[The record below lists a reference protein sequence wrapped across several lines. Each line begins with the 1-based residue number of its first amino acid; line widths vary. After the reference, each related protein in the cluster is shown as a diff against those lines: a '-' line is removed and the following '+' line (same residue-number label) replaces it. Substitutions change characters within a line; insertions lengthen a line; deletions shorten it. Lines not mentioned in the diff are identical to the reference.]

1 MTSFADDLFLFQ
13 GFGLSFNDVWGLTFA
28 ALRDDFNCGLEA
40 NVQAGIM
47 PKSCYQ
53 LHLMLA

>member
-1 MTSFADDLFLFQ
+1 MASFAEDLFLFQ
-13 GFGLSFNDVWGLTFA
+13 GFGLSFSDVWGLTLA
-28 ALRDDFNCGLEA
+28 ALHGAFNCGLAA

-53 LHLMLA
+53 LYSMLA